1 MTISRRAQIS
11 LQDTPYYHCI
21 ARCVRRAFLCGHDDY
36 SGQDFSHRRQWLLDR
51 LKQQAATFSIDI
63 CAYAIMSNHY
73 HLVLRVDQDR
83 ASRYSD
89 DEIMTLWCRL
99 FRGPIL
105 VKRHLAGASMSTV
118 EQATIKGIASVW
130 RERLTSI
137 SWFMR
142 CINEFIAR
150 QANAEDQ
157 CKGRFW
163 EGRFRSQ
170 ALLDDAAVLSCMA
183 YVDLNPVRA
192 GISTDLFGSD
202 FTSIQERLR
211 LATTNKG
218 CHNNRKTHCDVPLM
232 AFGESESNKHANPLL
247 PSTLKDYI
255 DLVDWTGKAIR
266 DDKPAHINQQRPSA
280 LSQLGLNKNQWLE
293 LSIDVQKA
301 SLRAIGSMAK
311 LQQYNR
317 SQGKLWLCGQRSLA
331 KLYDIA

>member
-1 MTISRRAQIS
+1 
-11 LQDTPYYHCI
+11 
-21 ARCVRRAFLCGHDDY
+21 
-36 SGQDFSHRRQWLLDR
+36 
-51 LKQQAATFSIDI
+51 
-63 CAYAIMSNHY
+63 
-73 HLVLRVDQDR
+73 
-83 ASRYSD
+83 
-89 DEIMTLWCRL
+89 
-99 FRGPIL
+99 
-105 VKRHLAGASMSTV
+105 
-118 EQATIKGIASVW
+118 
-130 RERLTSI
+130 
-137 SWFMR
+137 MR

-192 GISTDLFGSD
+192 GISPDLVGSD

-211 LATTNKG
+211 LATIKG
-218 CHNNRKTHCDVPLM
+218 GHTNRKTPGDVPLI
-232 AFGESESNKHANPLL
+232 AFGESEFNEHANPLL
-247 PSTLKDYI
+247 PFTLKDYI

-266 DDKPAHINQQRPSA
+266 DDKPAHINQQNPSA